1 MIKKVTYFSP
11 HFPSPAPHMH
21 ISKEV
26 RRMNFIVTVLQ
37 IPAANTLL
45 QIETKLNNYLF
56 LRINKTNSS
65 SLSLEILASFTDM
78 KPQKASGI

>member
-1 MIKKVTYFSP
+1 
-11 HFPSPAPHMH
+11 
-21 ISKEV
+21 
-26 RRMNFIVTVLQ
+26 MNFIVTVLQ